1 MKSKILIW
9 LIICLFLHY
18 LLYFYFYIS
27 MGNRTSTINA
37 TSEPTLEEGGN
48 KSISRGVSL
57 HSIHTPPNG
66 QSYSNDHQSII
77 TPVQNTNDEDDK
89 TWQFLQTQRKRD
101 VLIGIGLFLG
111 ALVIDIGLP
120 LGIYYAMK
128 PHTSIIAAL
137 LVSCIPPL
145 LFVIA
150 KFVYYRRVDILGCLC
165 CFGFIL
171 AGIFALAT
179 GDPRLVLLRDSSITC
194 VTGVCFLLTLIP
206 IRTKRINIVPLSY
219 LVFIQLFSGGDRIE
233 WTDEQGMEYSVT
245 KPDWMFAYVP
255 WVRLYAYVSTGTWGF
270 ILVGEF
276 IAKVIMIKSTLT
288 IDQVVSW
295 QNNIPNEKKLK
306 FTWTTIVFIG

>member
-1 MKSKILIW
+1 
-9 LIICLFLHY
+9 
-18 LLYFYFYIS
+18 

-37 TSEPTLEEGGN
+37 TSELTLEEGGN
-48 KSISRGVSL
+48 KSVSREASL
-57 HSIHTPPNG
+57 HSIHTHNG
-66 QSYSNDHQSII
+66 QSYPNDHQSII
-77 TPVQNTNDEDDK
+77 TPVREANDEDEDK
-89 TWQFLQTQRKRD
+89 TWQFMQIQRKRD
-101 VLIGIGLFLG
+101 LLIGVGLFLG
-111 ALVIDIGLP
+111 GLVIDIGLP

-150 KFVYYRRVDILGCLC
+150 KFAYYRRVDILGCLC
-165 CFGFIL
+165 CFAFIL

-206 IRTKRINIVPLSY
+206 IRSKRINIVPLSY
-219 LVFIQLFSGGDRIE
+219 LIFIQLFSGGDRIE
-233 WTDEQGMEYSVT
+233 WTDEQGVQYSVT

-295 QNNIPNEKKLK
+295 QKHGHNKMKNKK
-306 FTWTTIVFIG
+306 IEIQ